1 MIKYLNPRKMLHF
14 KERKPVVDEFE
25 NLPLKKKAF
34 GQHFLRNERVVH
46 RMIDTVKIDTETTIV
61 EIGCGDGFLTDAI
74 LKQTSCK
81 RLDVFEIDPEWAE
94 YVQSKIKDKRLNI
107 NIIDILS
114 VDLRQELES
123 KKPLALLANLPY
135 QITFPIFFKLQQNKD
150 LFNEGV
156 VMVQEEVAQKIV
168 ASRGK
173 KYSATTMFLQY
184 HFDWKLLDKV
194 EPGSFT
200 PPPKVFS
207 RTIYFKPKFDL
218 VHIPRETEFWEFVKI
233 CFKAPRQTIRNNIK
247 NTKFFQNE
255 KITNDILQLRS
266 QQISFDK
273 FLELWNVLIG

>member
-1 MIKYLNPRKMLHF
+1 MKYLNPRKMLNF

-34 GQHFLRNERVVH
+34 GQHFLRNYSVVD
-46 RMIDTVKIDTETTIV
+46 RMIETVKVDSETTVV

-74 LKQTSCK
+74 LKQTKCK
-81 RLDVFEIDPEWAE
+81 QLIVFEIDPEWAE
-94 YVQSKIKDKRLNI
+94 YVQSKIKDKRLNLKVM
-107 NIIDILS
+107 DILS
-114 VDLRQELES
+114 VDLKQELET
-123 KKPLALLANLPY
+123 KKPLVLLANLPY
-135 QITFPIFFKLQQNKD
+135 QITFPILFRIQQNKD

-168 ASRGK
+168 ATRGK

-207 RTIYFKPKFDL
+207 RTIYFKPKFEL
-218 VHIPRETEFWEFVKI
+218 EYIPQEAEFWEFVKM
-233 CFKAPRQTIRNNIK
+233 CFRCPRQTIRNNLK
-247 NTKFFQNE
+247 NTKYFKNE
-255 KITNDILQLRS
+255 KISNDVLQLRS

-273 FLELWNVLIG
+273 FLELWKMLI

>member
-1 MIKYLNPRKMLHF
+1 MKNNGHKNPFRQNSRKQIEQREF
-14 KERKPVVDEFE
+14 KAAPY
-25 NLPLKKKAF
+25 KKKAF
-34 GQHFLRNERVVH
+34 GQHFLRKQSVVDH
-46 RMIDTVKIDTETTIV
+46 MIEKVIV
-61 EIGCGDGFLTDAI
+61 TPDHSVMEIGCGDGFLTKAI
-74 LKQTSCK
+74 LEQTKCK
-81 RLDVFEIDPEWAE
+81 KLMIYEIDVEWANYIKE
-94 YVQSKIKDKRLNI
+94 KIKDSRILVLNQ
-107 NIIDILS
+107 DVLQA
-114 VDLRQELES
+114 DLQALVPQ
-123 KKPLALLANLPY
+123 KPWVLLANLPY
-135 QITFPIFFKLQQNKD
+135 QITFPILYLLQKNKE
-150 LFNEGV
+150 LFTEGV
-156 VMVQEEVAQKIV
+156 IMVQEEVAQKIV
-168 ASRGK
+168 ATRGK

-233 CFKAPRQTIRNNIK
+233 CFKAPRQTIRNNLK

-273 FLELWNVLIG
+273 FLELWNILIG